1 MSVISN
7 ATTNNLVS
15 NSSSSSSAGAASSSS
30 SSTTSSAAS
39 SLQSTFL
46 QLLVTQ
52 LQNQDPT
59 SPMDSSQMTSQLAQI
74 NTVSGISQLNTTLQS
89 VQTQLTATQQ
99 LQASSLIGKDVLA
112 PGTTFAV
119 SSGTAA
125 GFGVEVGSAATDVTV
140 TIKNSA
146 GTTVQTLD
154 LGAQS
159 AGAVPISW
167 NGETSAGTQAPEG
180 TYTISATATGAPAT
194 AGAVPT
200 TVTATP
206 LTISTVEG
214 VVQQSSGVGV
224 ALSTG
229 STVALST
236 IADIF

>member
-1 MSVISN
+1 MSVINN
-7 ATTNNLVS
+7 ATANNLI
-15 NSSSSSSAGAASSSS
+15 SSTPSASSGSAASSSS
-30 SSTTSSAAS
+30 TSSTSSAAS

-59 SPMDSSQMTSQLAQI
+59 SPMDSSQLTSQLAQI

-99 LQASSLIGKDVLA
+99 LQASALIGKDVLA
-112 PGTTFAV
+112 PGTNFTV

-146 GTTVQTLD
+146 GITVQTLD
-154 LGAQS
+154 LGAQP
-159 AGAVPISW
+159 AGAVPIAW
-167 NGETSAGTQAPEG
+167 NGETSAGVQAPDG
-180 TYTISATATGAPAT
+180 TYTISATATGAPAS

-200 TVTATP
+200 SVTATP
-206 LTISTVEG
+206 LTVSTVEG

-229 STVALST
+229 STVPLSSV
-236 IADIF
+236 ADIF